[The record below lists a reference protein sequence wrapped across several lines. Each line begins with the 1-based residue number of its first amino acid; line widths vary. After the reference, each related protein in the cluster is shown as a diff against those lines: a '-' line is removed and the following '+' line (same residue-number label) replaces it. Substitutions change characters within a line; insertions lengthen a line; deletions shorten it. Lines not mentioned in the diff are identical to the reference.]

1 MKRSKTSFDVIIL
14 GSGIAGLSAA
24 DEFSGRGLRCI
35 VVDVNEPGCGASAA
49 PMLLANPATGRRAKK
64 TWRAE
69 ESFRFIEGFLER
81 VQHTSNKIFFEKNKV
96 IRPALTKEIAADF
109 ENSPDKYNWASDWL
123 TWISKEKFKD
133 IYPYFG
139 TNFGGLIV
147 EKALTING
155 PDFITSAINYLTDS
169 GVKFLFS
176 ADYSF
181 KKKEGNWE
189 FTFAEKEPVTSGFL
203 IDASGANQID
213 SDFWNFIPFHAV
225 KGQTATF
232 RFEDPLPLNYSISS
246 LGYMAFMSN
255 QPNQLIVGSTYEHSF
270 DDLKPTNDGLERL
283 TKKLDQTLP
292 GFKDKISQTEQWAN
306 VRITVPDKQPVV
318 GPHSEIEN
326 YFILGALGSKGMM
339 LGRYAAF
346 LLAEF
351 VLNQKKIDPVISSE
365 RFF

>member
-1 MKRSKTSFDVIIL
+1 MKRSDTSFDVIIL

-24 DEFSGRGLRCI
+24 DEFSGRGLSCL
-35 VVDVNEPGCGASAA
+35 VVDINEPGIGATAA

-64 TWRAE
+64 TWKADK
-69 ESFRFIEGFLER
+69 SFRFIEDFLDR
-81 VQHTSNKIFFEKNKV
+81 VQQTSDTPFFEKNKV
-96 IRPALTKEIAADF
+96 IRPALTKEIATDF
-109 ENSPDKYNWASDWL
+109 ENSPEKYNWASDWL
-123 TWISKEKFKD
+123 TWVSQEEFKY
-133 IYPYFG
+133 IYPHFG

-147 EKALTING
+147 EKALTVNG
-155 PDFITSAINYLTDS
+155 PDFITSAINYLTDC
-169 GVKFLFS
+169 GVQFLFS

-189 FTFAEKEPVTSGFL
+189 CTFAKKEPITASYLV
-203 IDASGANQID
+203 DASGANQIG
-213 SDFWNFIPFHAV
+213 SDFWNFIPFHTV

-255 QPNQLIVGSTYEHSF
+255 QPNQLTVGSTYEHSF
-270 DDLKPTNDGLERL
+270 DDLKPTKDGLERL
-283 TKKLDQTLP
+283 TKKLSQTLP
-292 GFKDKISQTEQWAN
+292 EFADKILQTEQWAN
-306 VRITVPDKQPVV
+306 VRVTVPDKQPVV
-318 GPHSEIEN
+318 GPHKEVEN

-351 VLNQKKIDPVISSE
+351 VLHQQQIAPVISTE